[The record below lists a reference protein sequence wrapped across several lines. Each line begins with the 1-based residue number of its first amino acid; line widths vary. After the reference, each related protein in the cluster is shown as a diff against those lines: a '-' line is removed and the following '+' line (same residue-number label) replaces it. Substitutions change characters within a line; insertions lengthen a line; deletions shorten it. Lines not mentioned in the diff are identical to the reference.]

1 MKVTSPIATGGGGDH
16 FEQHVAAFMLGLLL
30 VRGTPPIL
38 IDTSVVE
45 VHLQTA
51 HMDWQTDDV
60 LIVGETS
67 NRNRRKLAV
76 QVKRTFTVSA
86 KNEDCRM
93 TMQRMWDDFVAVGRF
108 SSAMDHLAIVTLHG
122 TSTLLRDFNSLLLCA
137 RAAVDAEDLCRRLS
151 FDGYVSKKAKEQ
163 NHLVRE
169 IVENHAGS
177 PVSEDMF
184 WRFLRTV
191 NVLSFD
197 LNTPT
202 AQNEA
207 GILSLLSL
215 SVIES
220 TDPLGVAKDTWAR
233 LLECVGLGRPMAKSF
248 EKNDLPP
255 DLLDRHSAVST
266 ADSQALQALV
276 EHGNTI
282 RNNIRSTIGHS
293 YTLDRSPHV
302 LEVLDQLAEHQ
313 IVIVT
318 GTAGSGKSALAKEVA
333 VQLDDYPTLTFEAVE
348 FAEAHIDA
356 TLGKAQTTL
365 SAHRLFALLSGQA
378 RMLIWIE
385 SVERLLE
392 HPVRDAFSQLLQL
405 ALRGH
410 SIKLVLTVRDYS
422 LQTVRDSLLI
432 PIGLPHVVFGVPAL
446 SDDELDQVGT
456 ALPNLKPPLRNGQL
470 RSLLRTPYLL
480 DMASRLDWT
489 GGTLPVNA
497 REFREKCWIELI
509 RADAFPAGG
518 MPHRREQVFLDVAY
532 RRATELRPYV
542 QPGVTDAEAFN
553 VLQQDSLIEHSPDST
568 SLFAVAHDV
577 LEDWAILRW
586 LENQFVVGEGSV
598 SGLVQAVG
606 GYPAIR
612 RGFRRWLD
620 ERFETDPEAACQF
633 VLLVLGQGE
642 VPSYFRDDCLVSVL
656 LSDRARDFLE
666 GCRGRISEGDSEL
679 LSQIVHILRVA
690 CKESPRWL
698 DIPALPSMMLVPA
711 GPGWAPTL
719 RLVSDMIQDLLPQ
732 HAELVL
738 GLVEDWAKQISWRNP
753 APKGFREAGALVD
766 LLLSEFDGYLGDTG
780 NRILEVLLKIPKAVP
795 QFQQLVERART
806 SDPDDH
812 MARDFVHLLLKGLS
826 AGFVCR
832 DFPSEVISVLNARL
846 KMAEHDVSIRSASSF
861 RGSHD
866 VSAAFGLRN
875 TGMSGFWP
883 PSALQGP
890 FLALL
895 QSHPHDALTFIVEL
909 LNHAGDWYGNQRW
922 PGGRGLEQAW
932 RITLDIP
939 GYGSV
944 QQWMSGRLYGLHRG
958 RAGGPFVLESALM
971 ALEWWLLEIGKSEDA
986 DLEAWLLDILR
997 RSNNAMLTSVV
1008 ASICVAYPE
1017 RAGRAGLAL
1026 LSNREVIQF
1035 DLERSAS
1042 EDIVPLN
1049 LISGLGPTNF
1059 PYKQER
1065 EESNNLE
1072 HRRKHLEFLAIQM
1085 QTFNDTRESVWRI
1098 LDRHY
1103 SEIPTDQNEEIRI
1116 WRLALHRM
1124 DVRRYKQLS
1133 PEEHKKDASI
1143 DGENWVYMGPR
1154 EIEPDIQEMIDKN
1167 AKEQAELNRHLR
1179 LQNEATNAWRDD
1191 ASTGATNWS
1200 ALLAEAR
1207 RIEQEHGEPDFYCRR
1222 GPGLTAA
1229 VCVRDHLDELDDD
1242 DLRWCIR
1249 RIDLEVRRDSK
1260 AVDHMVILSKRQ
1272 NDPDRAGAS
1281 VVPLLAIHPE
1291 IPDEFNPMALLS
1303 LVLTHPVVEVRNSAN
1318 FGVGAFLGD
1327 EHRELILLCA
1337 AATAYWARLSNEST
1351 DQEIGVAGEVRRAI
1365 EDGDLDVAV
1374 ELMTLDFDAPSS
1386 YEAVPNVLS
1395 MLGGHPE
1402 WEESRQF
1409 YERVTRWVAGAHD
1422 LGSRGYY
1429 ALKHDVLSSIASF
1442 GLKLPVEEAR
1452 RICNPLLKAVS
1463 DHPDDTA
1470 ELLHQLIVSADGQ
1483 SDDCFWELWQ
1493 DIADLAVGAPW
1504 IWQLQNGRP
1513 HSVPLIDRIFL
1524 NVRWKDDAKH
1534 WNRLDGHAHRLDAVA
1549 QELPLTIYSSSAYT
1563 TFLYTIGQRSLPDSF
1578 KVLGSMF
1585 QTGEA
1590 IRMATA
1596 SAFSLETLLRR
1607 FVYFEPYRLK
1617 TDPDLREAVLVI
1629 LDALVA
1635 GGSSSA
1641 YRMRDDFVTPLGR
1654 TVTRES

>member
-1 MKVTSPIATGGGGDH
+1 MKVSSPIATGGGGDH

-30 VRGTPPIL
+30 VRATPPIL

-51 HMDWQTDDV
+51 HLGWQTDDV

-67 NRNRRKLAV
+67 DRKRRKLAV

-86 KNEDCRM
+86 NDEDCRL
-93 TMQRMWDDFVAVGRF
+93 TMQRMWDDFVAVDRF
-108 SSAMDHLAIVTLHG
+108 SSATDHLAIVILHG

-137 RAAVDAEDLCRRLS
+137 RAAVDPEDLCRRLS
-151 FDGYVSKKAKEQ
+151 LDGYVSKKAKEQ
-163 NHLVRE
+163 NRLVRE
-169 IVENHAGS
+169 IVEDHAEG
-177 PVSEDMF
+177 PMSEDMF

-191 NVLSFD
+191 SVLSFD

-202 AQNEA
+202 AQGVA
-207 GILSLLSL
+207 GMLSLLSL
-215 SVIES
+215 SVTES
-220 TDPLGVAKDTWAR
+220 ADPLIAAKDSWAR
-233 LLECVGLGRPMAKSF
+233 LLECAALGRPIAKSF
-248 EKNDLPP
+248 ERNDLPP
-255 DLLDRHSAVST
+255 ELLDRHSAVST
-266 ADSQALQALV
+266 ADSHALLALL
-276 EHGNTI
+276 EHGSTV

-293 YTLDRSPHV
+293 HALDRSSLV

-313 IVIVT
+313 VVIVT
-318 GTAGSGKSALAKEVA
+318 GTGGSGKSAIAKEVG
-333 VQLDDYPTLTFEAVE
+333 VQLNDCPTLTFEAVE
-348 FAEAHIDA
+348 FAEAHVDA
-356 TLGKAQTTL
+356 TLAKAQTTL
-365 SAHRLFALLSGQA
+365 NAQRLFALLSGHD
-378 RMLIWIE
+378 RVVIWIE
-385 SVERLLE
+385 SIERLLE

-405 ALRGH
+405 ALRDH
-410 SIKLVLTVRDYS
+410 SVKLLLTVRDYS
-422 LQTVRDSLLI
+422 LQTVRDALLI
-432 PIGLPHVVFGVPAL
+432 PAGLPHVVFGVPAL
-446 SDDELDQVGT
+446 SDAELDQVGA
-456 ALPNLKPPLRNGQL
+456 ALPNLEPPLRNGQL

-489 GGTLPVNA
+489 GRTFPVNA

-542 QPGVTDAEAFN
+542 QPGVSDAEAFD
-553 VLQQDSLIEHSPDST
+553 VLQKDSLIEHSPDS
-568 SLFAVAHDV
+568 SALLAVSHDV
-577 LEDWAILRW
+577 LEDWAILRC
-586 LENQFVVGEGSV
+586 LENQFAVGEGSV

-642 VPSYFRDDCLVSVL
+642 IPSYFRDDCLASVL
-656 LSDRARDFLE
+656 LSDTASDFLQR
-666 GCRGRISEGDSEL
+666 CRGTISGGDSEL

-732 HAELVL
+732 HADLAL

-753 APKGFREAGALVD
+753 APAGFREAGALVD
-766 LLLSEFDGYLGDTG
+766 VLLSQFEGYLGDTI
-780 NRILEVLLKIPKAVP
+780 NRILEVMLRIPKAVP
-795 QFQQLVERART
+795 QFQQLVERARA
-806 SDPDDH
+806 SEHGDH
-812 MARDFVHLLLKGLS
+812 TAQDFVQLLLKGLS
-826 AGFVCR
+826 TGFVCR
-832 DFPSEVISVLNARL
+832 DFPAEVISVLNARL
-846 KMAEHDVSIRSASSF
+846 KMAEQDVSIRSASSF
-861 RGSHD
+861 RRSHD
-866 VSAAFGLRN
+866 ASAAFGLRD
-875 TGMSGFWP
+875 TGVSDFWP
-883 PSALQGP
+883 SSALQGP
-890 FLALL
+890 FLGLL
-895 QSHPHDALTFIVEL
+895 RSHPYEALTFIVEL

-922 PGGRGLEQAW
+922 PGSHGTEPAW
-932 RITLDIP
+932 KITLDIP

-944 QQWMSGRLYGLHRG
+944 EQWMSGRLYGLHRG

-971 ALEWWLLEIGKSEDA
+971 ALERWLLDIGRSKDA
-986 DLEAWLLDILR
+986 DLEPWLLDVLR

-1008 ASICVAYPE
+1008 ASVCVAYPE
-1017 RAGRAGLAL
+1017 KAGLAGLAL

-1035 DLERSAS
+1035 DFELTVS
-1042 EDIVPLN
+1042 EDIAPLN
-1049 LISGLGPTNF
+1049 LFADLAPTNF
-1059 PYKQER
+1059 PHKQER

-1072 HRRKHLEFLAIQM
+1072 HRRKHLETLAIQM
-1085 QTFNDTRESVWRI
+1085 QTVHDTRESVWRI

-1103 SEIPTDQNEEIRI
+1103 SEIPAEQNDETRI

-1124 DVRRYKQLS
+1124 DVRRYKQQAADE
-1133 PEEHKKDASI
+1133 PI
-1143 DGENWVYMGPR
+1143 RDGENWVYMGPG
-1154 EIEPDIQEMIDKN
+1154 EIEPDIQQMIDKN
-1167 AKEQAELNRHLR
+1167 ATEQAELNRHLR
-1179 LQNEATNAWRDD
+1179 LQNEASNAWRGESP
-1191 ASTGATNWS
+1191 AGATNWPT
-1200 ALLAEAR
+1200 LLAEAR
-1207 RIEQEHGEPDFYCRR
+1207 RIEQELCEPNVYYRR
-1222 GPGLTAA
+1222 GPGLIAA
-1229 VCVRDHLDELDDD
+1229 FCVRDHLDKLDDD
-1242 DLRWCIR
+1242 DLRWCVR
-1249 RIDLEVRRDSK
+1249 RIDLEVRRHSE
-1260 AVDHMVILSKRQ
+1260 ALDHMVISSKRP

-1291 IPDEFNPMALLS
+1291 IPVEFNAMALLS
-1303 LVLTHPVVEVRNSAN
+1303 LVFTHPVVEVRNSAKL
-1318 FGVGAFLGD
+1318 GIGAFLGD

-1337 AATAYWARLSNEST
+1337 AATAYWARLSDESM

-1386 YEAVPNVLS
+1386 YEAVPNILS
-1395 MLGGHPE
+1395 ILGGHPE

-1409 YERVTRWVAGAHD
+1409 YERVTLWVAGAHD

-1429 ALKHDVLSSIASF
+1429 KLKHDVFSLIARF
-1442 GLKLPVEEAR
+1442 VLKVPAVEAR
-1452 RICNPLLKAVS
+1452 RICDPLIKAVS
-1463 DHPDDTA
+1463 DRPDDTA
-1470 ELLHQLIVSADGQ
+1470 EFLQQLIVSADGQ
-1483 SDDCFWELWQ
+1483 SDDCFWDLWQ
-1493 DIADLAVGAPW
+1493 DIADLAVDARW
-1504 IWQLQNGRP
+1504 IWRLQNGRP

-1524 NVRWKDDAKH
+1524 NVRWKDDVKH
-1534 WNRLDGHAHRLDAVA
+1534 WNRLDGHAHRLGAVA
-1549 QELPLTIYSSSAYT
+1549 KQLPATVYTSMAYT

-1578 KVLGSMF
+1578 KILGSMF
-1585 QTGEA
+1585 RTGEA
-1590 IRMATA
+1590 IPMATA

-1617 TDPDLREAVLVI
+1617 ADPDLREAVLVI

-1654 TVTRES
+1654 S